1 MTDRVGDRLL
11 IGILIL
17 IACFA
22 VFVTASGQSPPT
34 AQHGHCN
41 PFDPECDADATHTP
55 TAVPPT
61 AVPPTAAP
69 PTATHTPRP
78 PRPNPN
84 CEFNP
89 RTGEWECPE
98 PTATHTPVPPP
109 PPTATHT
116 PVPPPPPT
124 ATHTPVPPPPPTAT
138 HTPVP
143 PPPPTATHTPVPP
156 PPPTATHTPV
166 PTGSLRASPT
176 TIYVAASTTVH
187 AEWDPPGLA
196 TKFVIPQ
203 SSQAILW
210 RSSRCSGV
218 QGRVG
223 PEPPSTGSLTVWGC
237 SLGSGTVELRT
248 FSGNRLLA
256 SITITVERR
265 PTPTPVTPTST
276 PPAVSNL
283 TSTASS
289 TSVRLSWD
297 DLDGASKYR
306 VEHRLSTSTSSWTP
320 VDTTASAHTIA
331 SLTPDTSY
339 AFKVRAYGDG
349 AKYKAEWGA
358 EATTTVS
365 TVALVVPPAPG
376 GLSASASGANS
387 VSVSWT
393 ALAGA
398 DKYAVRYRQGSS
410 GNWETD
416 EDDITGVS
424 HRVDGLQCDTGYQ
437 FSVRAYGDGV
447 TYLAA
452 WGEWSSA
459 SSEVRTSTCPTA
471 TPTPTPT
478 PNPTGS
484 ISASPAKIAVG
495 QTITITA
502 SWSGSNVQ
510 PKIVVTDTSVLGSN
524 SQCSTSTTR
533 STDDSGDLPTE
544 TTKTLY
550 GCAAGLSVVQLR
562 DEAKNKTLAT
572 VTVTVLPLPAVN
584 SYRRIGYRWFHV
596 DWQAAPGYTSFTV
609 EWRDWR
615 DPHATPPT
623 PPKAWSPLASSG
635 QSGPRA
641 LISGKSADIRGIG
654 YVPDTDIEVR
664 VVATISGELAASQ
677 AYRVPRGEQP
687 AARGHLPDHTMRY
700 QDRLP
705 TSGPHAELAGWI
717 KPQLWS
723 AASAWANLVP
733 ELDLAACSTACA
745 RNEDNETFSVEISD
759 DCGFGAV
766 ACVKGLPA
774 FHLGLELEGRIVGT
788 GLRMLFVPETGQYR
802 AHKWTTDPSLD
813 REINDEH
820 RRFFWIDRV
829 VVHEFGHAYGLA
841 DRYPG
846 GTHHAPN
853 YRGIM
858 GRQTGDKGIK
868 PDDRAALRA
877 IYETH
882 TRNHGW

>member
-1 MTDRVGDRLL
+1 M
-11 IGILIL
+11 
-17 IACFA
+17 
-22 VFVTASGQSPPT
+22 P
-34 AQHGHCN
+34 
-41 PFDPECDADATHTP
+41 
-55 TAVPPT
+55 
-61 AVPPTAAP
+61 AAG
-69 PTATHTPRP
+69 
-78 PRPNPN
+78 
-84 CEFNP
+84 F
-89 RTGEWECPE
+89 
-98 PTATHTPVPPP
+98 
-109 PPTATHT
+109 
-116 PVPPPPPT
+116 
-124 ATHTPVPPPPPTAT
+124 
-138 HTPVP
+138 
-143 PPPPTATHTPVPP
+143 
-156 PPPTATHTPV
+156 
-166 PTGSLRASPT
+166 LRASPS
-176 TIYVAASTTVH
+176 TIYVAASTTVY
-187 AEWDPPGLA
+187 AEWDPPELTVNLDIA
-196 TKFVIPQ
+196 T

-210 RSSRCSGV
+210 RSDRCSGGV
-218 QGRVG
+218 QRSSV
-223 PEPPSTGSLTVWGC
+223 PEPPSTATLTVWGC
-237 SLGSGTVELRT
+237 KPGSGTVELRN
-248 FSGNRLLA
+248 FSGNTLLA

-265 PTPTPVTPTST
+265 PTATPTPVAPTAT

-283 TSTASS
+283 TSTAST
-289 TSVRLSWD
+289 TSVRLGWD
-297 DLDGASKYR
+297 ALDGATKYR
-306 VEHRLSTSTSSWTP
+306 VEHRLSTSAGNWTP
-320 VDTTASAHTIA
+320 VETTANAHRVA
-331 SLTPDTSY
+331 NLAPGTSY

-349 AKYKAEWGA
+349 ARYKAEWGA

-376 GLSASASGANS
+376 GLSASASGASS

-393 ALAGA
+393 ALAGV

-484 ISASPAKIAVG
+484 ISASPAKIAVS

-664 VVATISGELAASQ
+664 VIGTISGELAASS
-677 AYRVPRGEQP
+677 AYRVGRGVQP
-687 AARGHLPDHTMRY
+687 PAIGHLSDHTMKY
-700 QDRLP
+700 DL
-705 TSGPHAELAGWI
+705 SELSADLDKDPVLKQWVREASPYAAQTWAGV
-717 KPQLWS
+717 
-723 AASAWANLVP
+723 VP
-733 ELDLAACSTACA
+733 SLLSCQGHCPL
-745 RNEDNETFSVEISD
+745 ND
-759 DCGFGAV
+759 DGAV
-766 ACVKGLPA
+766 ATVKVQWGGCDGA
-774 FHLGLELEGRIVGT
+774 HAC
-788 GLRMLFVPETGQYR
+788 YR
-802 AHKWTTDPSLD
+802 GSFGNDVDHVMDDGSIIFIPNRYDRYEWTNVKSED
-813 REINDEH
+813 REPGPGNTIYRWVDN
-820 RRFFWIDRV
+820 V
-829 VVHEFGHAYGLA
+829 AVHEFGHAYGLA
-841 DRYPG
+841 DRYLNEP
-846 GTHHAPN
+846 HYDPN
-853 YRGIM
+853 YLGIM
-858 GRQTGDKGIK
+858 RKIPKGVKTITGD
-868 PDDRAALRA
+868 DRDALKA
-877 IYETH
+877 IYATH
-882 TRNHGW
+882 TRGHGW